1 MTESTK
7 PEDTPEPDGAPD
19 EPTAATP
26 PSGQRLAGAAMAA
39 GGVALIAGA
48 FAVAA
53 HLEPRLLGGLGAPA
67 YDPEPQIAAVAALSG
82 RVDAMEGRLAD
93 AVQSLDGLTLE
104 QASLATMAGQMDTLV
119 QEMDALADRLDGAR
133 RRIETVARGVRDAD
147 VSERVGSL
155 ADRIGT
161 LETALSDANDTVRTA
176 EARLAASLAA
186 LESRIDGLAGRTR
199 LLEVV
204 QPEHVAGAAA
214 VALAVGQLRDAAL
227 GGRTFSAPLSNVK
240 ALLAAEGGIPPDV
253 ARTLRELEDHAAAG
267 VPTLTDLRRRLS
279 AEASPILRAGV
290 AGADGWVDETLRRL
304 AAVVIVRR
312 TGDIPGAGIDARL
325 ARAEARLVA
334 GDLAAAVGELAAL
347 TDGAADAAGPWLE
360 LANARLAVEAALA
373 NLQVEAVSRVA
384 AIGDAAGGSASTR

>member
-19 EPTAATP
+19 GQTAAAP
-26 PSGQRLAGAAMAA
+26 PSWRGLAGAAMAA

-67 YDPEPQIAAVAALSG
+67 YDPEPQVVALAALSG

-93 AVQSLDGLTLE
+93 AVRSLDGLTLE
-104 QASLATMAGQMDTLV
+104 QASLTTMAGQMDTLV

-133 RRIETVARGVRDAD
+133 HRIETVARGVRDAD

-161 LETALSDANDTVRTA
+161 LETALSDANDTVRTT

-186 LESRIDGLAGRTR
+186 LESRIDGLADRTR

-204 QPEHVAGAAA
+204 QPGHVAGAAA

-227 GGRTFSAPLSNVK
+227 GGRTFSAPLSSVE
-240 ALLAAEGGIPPDV
+240 ALLAAEGDIPPDL
-253 ARTLRELEDHAAAG
+253 ARVLRELEDHAAAG
-267 VPTLTDLRRRLS
+267 VATLTDLRRRLS
-279 AEASPILRAGV
+279 AEASAILHAGV
-290 AGADGWVDETLRRL
+290 AGAAGWVDETLRRL
-304 AAVVIVRR
+304 AAVVTVRR
-312 TGDIPGAGIDARL
+312 TGDVSGADVDARL

-334 GDLAAAVGELAAL
+334 GDLAAAVAELAAL
-347 TDGAADAAGPWLE
+347 TDGAADAAAPWLE

-373 NLQVEAVSRVA
+373 DLQVEAVSRVA

>member
-7 PEDTPEPDGAPD
+7 PEDTPEPDEAPD
-19 EPTAATP
+19 EQTAAAP

-39 GGVALIAGA
+39 GGIALIAGA

-67 YDPEPQIAAVAALSG
+67 YDPEPQVAALAALSG

-93 AVQSLDGLTLE
+93 AVRSLDGLTLE

-161 LETALSDANDTVRTA
+161 LETALSDANDTVRTT

-186 LESRIDGLAGRTR
+186 SESRIDGLAGRTR

-214 VALAVGQLRDAAL
+214 VALAVGHLRDAAL
-227 GGRTFSAPLSNVK
+227 GGRAFSAPLSNVK
-240 ALLAAEGGIPPDV
+240 ALLVAEGGIPPDL
-253 ARTLRELEDHAAAG
+253 ARALRELENHAAAG
-267 VPTLTDLRRRLS
+267 VATPADLRRRLS
-279 AEASPILRAGV
+279 AEASAILRAGV
-290 AGADGWVDETLRRL
+290 AGTDGWVDETLRRL
-304 AAVVIVRR
+304 AAVVTVRR
-312 TGDIPGAGIDARL
+312 TGDVPGAGVDARL

-334 GDLAAAVGELAAL
+334 GDLAAAVAELAAL
-347 TDGAADAAGPWLE
+347 TDGAADAAAPWLE

-373 NLQVEAVSRVA
+373 DLQVEAVSRVA

>member
-7 PEDTPEPDGAPD
+7 PEDTPESDGAPD

-161 LETALSDANDTVRTA
+161 LETALSDATDTVRTA

-199 LLEVV
+199 LLEIV

-214 VALAVGQLRDAAL
+214 VALTVGQLRDAAL

-304 AAVVIVRR
+304 AAVVTVRR

-334 GDLAAAVGELAAL
+334 GDLAAAVRELAAL

-373 NLQVEAVSRVA
+373 DLQVEAVSRVA